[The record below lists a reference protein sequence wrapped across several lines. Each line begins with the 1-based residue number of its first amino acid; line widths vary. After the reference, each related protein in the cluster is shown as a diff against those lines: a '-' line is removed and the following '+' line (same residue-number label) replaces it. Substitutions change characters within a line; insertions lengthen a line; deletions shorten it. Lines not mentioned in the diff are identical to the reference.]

1 MPLESASA
9 TSNTFDSAFENHP
22 RPGISTELMERLVV
36 MSKKRRVHDFL
47 RDFDKLGLKRLVPE
61 QAFRALSVCGIN
73 LSKKDQVSTTFYYK
87 KKSRIFLI

>member
-1 MPLESASA
+1 MSLSA
-9 TSNTFDSAFENHP
+9 TANTSDSAFENHS

-73 LSKKDQVSTTFYYK
+73 LSKKDQVSN
-87 KKSRIFLI
+87 SLFLLSM